1 MTIGILEL
9 WAIGNNGMALQT
21 SIFFFILAEWFNV
34 VGLGPSD
41 ELQDTS

>member
-21 SIFFFILAEWFNV
+21 SIFFILAEWFNV
-34 VGLGPSD
+34 VGLGRSD